1 MFYSF
6 IYYIYK
12 QIIKVMVK
20 VLLQLWNA
28 VKTNWKYILIGAIIT
43 AIYALV
49 FGLMQMTFTS
59 IVIFTNVSIILTIIL
74 GAFYGK
80 LVSSDFKLTKIG
92 WTAFIPI
99 ILDIFVLLKF
109 IF

>member
-1 MFYSF
+1 
-6 IYYIYK
+6 
-12 QIIKVMVK
+12 MVK

-43 AIYALV
+43 AIYVLV

-59 IVIFTNVSIILTIIL
+59 IVIFTNVSVILTIIL

-80 LVSSDFKLTKIG
+80 LAFSDFKLTKIG
-92 WTAFIPI
+92 WTA
-99 ILDIFVLLKF
+99 
-109 IF
+109 

>member
-1 MFYSF
+1 MKTFL
-6 IYYIYK
+6 K
-12 QIIKVMVK
+12 LVWN
-20 VLLQLWNA
+20 LLKSSL
-28 VKTNWKYILIGAIIT
+28 KTNWKYILIGAIIT

-49 FGLMQMTFTS
+49 FGLMQLTFAS

-80 LVSSDFKLTKIG
+80 LASSDFKLTKIG

-99 ILDIFVLLKF
+99 ILDIFILLKF

>member
-1 MFYSF
+1 MKTFL
-6 IYYIYK
+6 K
-12 QIIKVMVK
+12 LVWN
-20 VLLQLWNA
+20 LLKSSL
-28 VKTNWKYILIGAIIT
+28 KTNWKYILIGAIIT

-49 FGLMQMTFTS
+49 FGLMQLTFAS
-59 IVIFTNVSIILTIIL
+59 IVIFTNVSMALTIIL

-80 LVSSDFKLTKIG
+80 LVSSDFKLTKIT

>member
-1 MFYSF
+1 MKTFLKL
-6 IYYIYK
+6 IWNL
-12 QIIKVMVK
+12 IKLALK
-20 VLLQLWNA
+20 N
-28 VKTNWKYILIGAIIT
+28 NWKYILIGAIIT

-49 FGLMQMTFTS
+49 FGLMQLTFAS
-59 IVIFTNVSIILTIIL
+59 IVIFTNVSMALTIIL

-99 ILDIFVLLKF
+99 ILDVFVLLKF

>member
-1 MFYSF
+1 
-6 IYYIYK
+6 
-12 QIIKVMVK
+12 MVK

-49 FGLMQMTFTS
+49 FGLMQLTFMS
-59 IVIFTNVSIILTIIL
+59 IVIFTNVSMALTIVL

-92 WTAFIPI
+92 WTALIPI
-99 ILDIFVLLKF
+99 ILDVFILLKF